1 MEGVGLRAAVPE
13 ERAPGRG
20 ARVLGKAVAVFVLA
34 WAVVSLGLAVVRIEA
49 ENYTVR
55 ARTPASAT
63 QAQRGD
69 EFAASL
75 PAIDAL
81 LPRSAS
87 VLVVWVSST
96 PGYQFGAADV
106 PDGAVWWAYSVGN
119 YWLYPRRV
127 FVSTDRA
134 AAANTSLDAVIVVRL
149 PSDSEPA
156 VAPGLVQAA
165 SYTSSIQAVTVYRG
179 GGSP

>member
-1 MEGVGLRAAVPE
+1 M
-13 ERAPGRG
+13 
-20 ARVLGKAVAVFVLA
+20 LGKVVAVFVLA

-55 ARTPASAT
+55 ARTPAAAAQT
-63 QAQRGD
+63 QRGD

-75 PAIDAL
+75 PAIDAA
-81 LPRSAS
+81 LPKSAG

-96 PGYQFGAADV
+96 PGFPVGAAEV

-127 FVSTDRA
+127 FVSTDPA
-134 AAANTSLDAVIVVRL
+134 AAAGTNLDAVIVVRL
-149 PSDSEPA
+149 PSDPEPA
-156 VAPGLVQAA
+156 VAAGLSQV
-165 SYTSSIQAVTVYRG
+165 SVYTSSIQVVTVYQRG
-179 GGSP
+179 PA

>member
-1 MEGVGLRAAVPE
+1 M
-13 ERAPGRG
+13 
-20 ARVLGKAVAVFVLA
+20 LGKAVAVFVLA

-55 ARTPASAT
+55 VRTPASAA

-75 PAIDAL
+75 PAIDTS

-87 VLVVWVSST
+87 VLVVWVSSA
-96 PGYQFGAADV
+96 PGYPVGATDV
-106 PDGAVWWAYSVGN
+106 SNGAVWWAYSLGN

-127 FVSTDRA
+127 FVSTDPA
-134 AAANTSLDAVIVVRL
+134 AAASTNLDAVIVVRL
-149 PSDSEPA
+149 PSDNEPA
-156 VAPGLVQAA
+156 VASGLSPA
-165 SYTSSIQAVTVYRG
+165 SQYASSIQVVTVYRRT
-179 GGSP
+179 GSS